1 MAFQAGTQVDPR
13 LLDYSGLAMGATN
26 AANIQAAALADL
38 GAQVGNAV
46 EKFKENKVKKA
57 TTDRLATMIK
67 KDPALST
74 SLGIDPSAEGFDEK
88 EYQVAAKETYN
99 LLGADVS
106 KAVVAQ
112 SMFPSLFDDD
122 DDDDLS
128 SVSSF
133 LKEVSEGQLSDRYK
147 IDRKTGKVINRDTG
161 KTVTSKSKDDEI
173 INVDGFEGY
182 EKLLQNP
189 FNIEGLD
196 FYK

>member
-13 LLDYSGLAMGATN
+13 LLDYSGLATGATN

-67 KDPALST
+67 NDFDLSK
-74 SLGIDPSAEGFDEK
+74 SLGIDPRVEGFDEK
-88 EYQVAAKETYN
+88 EYQIAAKETYN

>member
-88 EYQVAAKETYN
+88 EYQIAAKETYN
-99 LLGADVS
+99 ILGADAS
-106 KAVVAQ
+106 RAVIAQ
-112 SMFPSLFDDD
+112 NIFGDMFDDD
-122 DDDDLS
+122 DVDIGAIQKFDDAITDG
-128 SVSSF
+128 F
-133 LKEVSEGQLSDRYK
+133 LSDIYK
-147 IDRKTGKVINRDTG
+147 RDRKTNKIINRDT
-161 KTVTSKSKDDEI
+161 KEVVTPSSKKDALADLPE
-173 INVDGFEGY
+173 FENY
-182 EKLLQNP
+182 YKFLQNP
-189 FNIEGLD
+189 ENIKGLD
-196 FYK
+196 FFKK